1 MATFINCDEK
11 GSECWFRK
19 WQRSFHALRTIID
32 ANSWISSSEEFW
44 FIQMLK
50 YPQYCPSFDA
60 IYWCRHVN
68 SDFPFAALHL
78 WFWIMANILD
88 LDGDCKR
95 HIWFRLNKAVEITAG
110 LHRKVSCKFMQSY
123 VNLCKFMSEPAQLHL
138 LVSTNPTKDKLSIVN
153 WNCDGTDDT
162 AFDLLFA
169 NWNFVI
175 NSSSRFS
182 R

>member
-138 LVSTNPTKDKLSIVN
+138 SRINESNQGQIINCQLKLWWNGWHGIWFIICKLKFCYQLKFSI
-153 WNCDGTDDT
+153 
-162 AFDLLFA
+162 
-169 NWNFVI
+169 
-175 NSSSRFS
+175 
-182 R
+182 